1 MGGIAISSNN
11 GKSFKRHSRSS
22 MFHTSD
28 KEPFQIM
35 TAPFV
40 YKEKKV
46 GRFGMCHVKNGKIVN
61 TQSII

>member
-1 MGGIAISSNN
+1 
-11 GKSFKRHSRSS
+11 

-40 YKEKKV
+40 YKEKV